1 MSSTELIDP
10 EKLSPEGLKV
20 AEAYIMSGGDIEKTS
35 LGLGLPVADLQSEL
49 NKREIKEYVDR
60 IYHEAGFR
68 NRFKMARVM
77 DELIAKK
84 LEEMDDTDMGSSK
97 DILDLLQAQHAMK
110 MKELEFEAKVKKELL
125 ELERKKEEVQIKNQT
140 NNQYNNYV
148 IEESS
153 YDKLISK
160 LGSS

>member
-1 MSSTELIDP
+1 MYAQE
-10 EKLSPEGLKV
+10 
-20 AEAYIMSGGDIEKTS
+20 
-35 LGLGLPVADLQSEL
+35 
-49 NKREIKEYVDR
+49 RER
-60 IYHEAGFR
+60 A
-68 NRFKMARVM
+68 
-77 DELIAKK
+77 L
-84 LEEMDDTDMGSSK
+84 
-97 DILDLLQAQHAMK
+97 MK

>member
-10 EKLSPEGLKV
+10 EKLSPEGVKV

-35 LGLGLPVADLQSEL
+35 RELGLPVADLQSEL

>member
-35 LGLGLPVADLQSEL
+35 LELGLPVADLQSEL

-68 NRFKMARVM
+68 NR
-77 DELIAKK
+77 L
-84 LEEMDDTDMGSSK
+84 
-97 DILDLLQAQHAMK
+97 
-110 MKELEFEAKVKKELL
+110 
-125 ELERKKEEVQIKNQT
+125 
-140 NNQYNNYV
+140 
-148 IEESS
+148 
-153 YDKLISK
+153 
-160 LGSS
+160 

>member
-35 LGLGLPVADLQSEL
+35 KELGLPVADLQSEL

-97 DILDLLQAQHAMK
+97 DILDLLQTQHAIK

>member
-35 LGLGLPVADLQSEL
+35 QELGLPVADLQSEL

>member
-35 LGLGLPVADLQSEL
+35 KELGLPVADLQSEL

>member
-35 LGLGLPVADLQSEL
+35 LELGLPVADLQSEL

>member
-35 LGLGLPVADLQSEL
+35 KELGLPVADLQSEL

-125 ELERKKEEVQIKNQT
+125 ELERKKDEVQIKNQT

>member
-20 AEAYIMSGGDIEKTS
+20 AESYIMSGGDIEKTS
-35 LGLGLPVADLQSEL
+35 LELGLPVADLQSEL

>member
-1 MSSTELIDP
+1 MSSTELIDS

-35 LGLGLPVADLQSEL
+35 LELGLPVADLQSEL

>member
-35 LGLGLPVADLQSEL
+35 RELGLPVADLQSEL

>member
-1 MSSTELIDP
+1 
-10 EKLSPEGLKV
+10 
-20 AEAYIMSGGDIEKTS
+20 
-35 LGLGLPVADLQSEL
+35 
-49 NKREIKEYVDR
+49 
-60 IYHEAGFR
+60 
-68 NRFKMARVM
+68 MARVM

>member
-35 LGLGLPVADLQSEL
+35 LELGLPVADLQSEL

-110 MKELEFEAKVKKELL
+110 TKELEFEAKVKKELL
-125 ELERKKEEVQIKNQT
+125 ELELAFMGCCFV
-140 NNQYNNYV
+140 V
-148 IEESS
+148 F
-153 YDKLISK
+153 LC
-160 LGSS
+160 